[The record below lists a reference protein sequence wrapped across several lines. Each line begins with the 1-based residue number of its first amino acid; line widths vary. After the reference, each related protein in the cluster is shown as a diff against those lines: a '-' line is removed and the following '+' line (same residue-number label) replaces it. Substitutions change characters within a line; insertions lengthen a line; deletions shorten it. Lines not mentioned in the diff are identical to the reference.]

1 MTVIKFRRRGR
12 YSPIQIHRGIKC
24 LVVLAALTVLLVA
37 AVLQTEIDSRAPV
50 SNSAATISAIDG
62 DTVRANGRVYR
73 LVGFDTPESGS
84 LAPCERERKL
94 ADAAQLPVF
103 ANSLPMLNRR
113 WNESLAVVRR
123 VPKERTNATTA
134 VYARTAG

>member
-12 YSPIQIHRGIKC
+12 YSPIQIHRGIKY

-37 AVLQTEIDSRAPV
+37 AVLQTEIDNRAPV

-73 LVGFDTPESGS
+73 LVGFDTPESG
-84 LAPCERERKL
+84 LCALR
-94 ADAAQLPVF
+94 
-103 ANSLPMLNRR
+103 
-113 WNESLAVVRR
+113 
-123 VPKERTNATTA
+123 
-134 VYARTAG
+134 ARTRAC